1 MATETNLT
9 LSEELKFRGFMA
21 ETTVKDPRS
30 LDTRADKQF
39 YWGADPSADSLTIG
53 NLAALLMCACF
64 VKHGYKPYLLVGG
77 ATGQIGDPKENGERD
92 LKPLEE
98 IEHNKK
104 CIKTQIE
111 RVMRNYLELCQAGEG
126 KTFFS
131 DVLPANEKMYIPD
144 GPDGFARR
152 AVPPAVQCMAAR
164 RSERNQKASFLVSE
178 QGGVEGRRPT
188 FSSETGAEKKV
199 FASPATELVMV
210 DNYDWFKEIKFL
222 DFLRTVG
229 KAFSMTQLLDR
240 KFIQNRI
247 GEGGSGI
254 SYAEFS
260 YTLIQGYDF
269 YHLYR
274 EYGVSLQLCGAD
286 QFGNCSSGIH
296 LIKRLENAEADV
308 WSTPLVIDPASGRKF
323 GKSEGN
329 AIWLA
334 SEGPNSTTVFDFY
347 QFWLNQPDD
356 SVEYLMKFY
365 TIYSPDEIENILE
378 EHRKSPEKRLAG
390 KALAKSVTEL
400 VHGREKAAAA
410 IRATEKL
417 FDKSYRPTPEDAEDF
432 AGVFPTFERGNVLE
446 VLADSGLAASKSDA
460 RKLVKAGAISLNGEK
475 ITDDTAEL
483 KTAGILKK
491 GKNKFIIIK

>member
-1 MATETNLT
+1 MTTETNLT

-111 RVMRNYLELCQAGEG
+111 RVMRNYMGLCA
-126 KTFFS
+126 
-131 DVLPANEKMYIPD
+131 P
-144 GPDGFARR
+144 
-152 AVPPAVQCMAAR
+152 
-164 RSERNQKASFLVSE
+164 
-178 QGGVEGRRPT
+178 
-188 FSSETGAEKKV
+188 SET
-199 FASPATELVMV
+199 SPATTQLTML
-210 DNYDWFKEIKFL
+210 DNLDWFKDMNYL

-296 LIKRLENAEADV
+296 LIKRLENAEADA
-308 WSTPLVIDPASGRKF
+308 WSTPLVIDPVSGRKF

-432 AGVFPTFERGNVLE
+432 AGVFPTFKMGNVLE